1 MWEHGGAFEWSYIM
15 HLWAACLSLLRSL
28 APRPLYFSTFISL
41 LSYSAL
47 EMSAYMEI
55 QSPSLCLF
63 QILWRPQTLLLLF
76 QLPWIP
82 LLRQLIGG
90 NNKFYSIK
98 PPTKIC
104 LQTEDL
110 RVSLYPFSHAN
121 TPTNIH
127 INSNWCTCRGFKC
140 WVSEQNRD
148 QCNLL
153 QQSPKSQSPSSY
165 PSGGDK
171 MCEIHS
177 AIN

>member
-1 MWEHGGAFEWSYIM
+1 MGAW
-15 HLWAACLSLLRSL
+15 RSVWVIL
-28 APRPLYFSTFISL
+28 HYAFVGCVFISPQIARTTTTL
-41 LSYSAL
+41 LFYFHIPSVIFSSWN
-47 EMSAYMEI
+47 ECYMEI

-90 NNKFYSIK
+90 NNKLYSIK
-98 PPTKIC
+98 APTKIC

-121 TPTNIH
+121 TATNIH
-127 INSNWCTCRGFKC
+127 INSNWCTRRGFKC

-153 QQSPKSQSPSSY
+153 QQSPKPQSPSSY